1 MQAPQNYLNP
11 VAQAPQNYLNTVAT
25 EESRKQKLYEL
36 DVRLH
41 NQEVY
46 NKDTVQVD
54 LNRLINGWNAIEA
67 RLGAIEARLGAL
79 ESVGEEAPTAGGR
92 RTRGK
97 LRARSRVKS
106 RKKRRRK
113 RRKSRRR
120 KRRRKNLKKRT
131 KRRR

>member
-1 MQAPQNYLNP
+1 MQAPPPYLT
-11 VAQAPQNYLNTVAT
+11 TVAK
-25 EESRKQKLYEL
+25 EESRKHKLFEL
-36 DVRLH
+36 EKRLH
-41 NQEVY
+41 NQELY
-46 NKDTVQVD
+46 SANTVQVD
-54 LNRLINGWNAIEA
+54 LNRLIDGWNAIEA
-67 RLGAIEARLGAL
+67 RLDAIEARLNAL

-97 LRARSRVKS
+97 LRARTRAKS